1 MKSDSAIFSFIENFP
16 TSASLKTADTGKYIA
31 NNIHNS
37 IQFGINNPKDLE
49 GLTIQDVKFNQ
60 KDWGIRYA
68 QLIQDLDRSARKPT
82 FPLLQSLAVVAF
94 AEIVIYVI
102 FVWIPNYFYVYL
114 GIASFYARLSNISSL
129 IIFSISMTCAGYAER
144 YFCARNIAL
153 FGTVAT
159 AISVYPSFC
168 AYLIEL
174 THFIA
179 APAIYIFL
187 MGMLAAAAI
196 YKIYPPSKTKFR
208 YRAPNSV

>member
-37 IQFGINNPKDLE
+37 IQFGIKNPKDLE

-94 AEIVIYVI
+94 SEIVIYN
-102 FVWIPNYFYVYL
+102 FFMDTKLFLRLTWDSKFLRETFKYFIPDNIL
-114 GIASFYARLSNISSL
+114 DIDDLCRL
-129 IIFSISMTCAGYAER
+129 C
-144 YFCARNIAL
+144 
-153 FGTVAT
+153 
-159 AISVYPSFC
+159 
-168 AYLIEL
+168 
-174 THFIA
+174 
-179 APAIYIFL
+179 
-187 MGMLAAAAI
+187 
-196 YKIYPPSKTKFR
+196 
-208 YRAPNSV
+208 